1 MWVGR
6 RLFLCVFLCVPLLRR
21 QIVCRLSK
29 VFQRQFSWQST
40 VWAGLPRRIRTFP
53 SRHDTVCGKR
63 PRQKDGEFTSGR
75 VIILIRLRH
84 EGLVAA
90 ASITVCLL
98 RLLEVLDRDPQCSQQ
113 QPYPKAPWPGELP
126 PRRSSIFMPYK
137 AAPSLNPD
145 LRGRQWELQMFASQL
160 VSEGRSTD
168 FYTPRW
174 ALLWWGVQRSLCDS
188 GHNPNLGLRVLDLAG
203 KSIWRRLHVVCCYRG
218 FD

>member
-1 MWVGR
+1 MERWG
-6 RLFLCVFLCVPLLRR
+6 LFWIPLLDLKQCCESVAGCFYVFVFLYVSLLQR

-29 VFQRQFSWQST
+29 VFQLQFSWQST
-40 VWAGLPRRIRTFP
+40 VWVGLPLCILTFP

-98 RLLEVLDRDPQCSQQ
+98 RLLEVLDRDTQCSQQ

-126 PRRSSIFMPYK
+126 PHRSSIFMRYK

-160 VSEGRSTD
+160 VSESCSTN

-174 ALLWWGVQRSLCDS
+174 AFLWWGA
-188 GHNPNLGLRVLDLAG
+188 LD
-203 KSIWRRLHVVCCYRG
+203 IIPVWVEE
-218 FD
+218 F